1 MAETVALVLKGYPR
15 LSETFI
21 AQEILE
27 LEKRG
32 LSLLIVSLRHPTD
45 KSRHPVHAE
54 INAPVLYLPEYLH
67 QEPLRVMRGL
77 ISAAK
82 RPGFGKALRCWLQDL
97 RRDPSRNRIRRFGQ
111 ALVLS
116 HELPASV
123 RQLYAHFIHTPASV
137 TRYCAQINQLP
148 WSASAHAKDI
158 WTIPDWEI
166 SEKLND
172 LEWLVTCTR
181 ANTEHLKNLTH
192 YPDRVEL
199 VYHGLDFSR
208 FAAAPEA
215 GTTTDASQTPRD
227 GQQAPVRLISVGR
240 AVKKKGYDHLLNAL
254 AQLPNDLQWQFCH
267 IGGGELLA
275 QLQKQAEQLGVSDRI
290 QWLGALP
297 QAQVLEHYRNSDL
310 FVLASQ
316 VIGDGDRDGLPNVLM
331 EAQSQQLCCLSTNIS
346 GIPELIDHQQTGILV
361 PQQDVAALS
370 QALAQLIQQPELRQ
384 QLASTGYAKVTT
396 EFSVD
401 RGIDILV
408 DKFAPC
414 IPQNQP
420 VNE

>member
-21 AQEILE
+21 AQEIYE

-45 KSRHPVHAE
+45 SSRHPVHSQ
-54 INAPVLYLPEYLH
+54 IKAPLVYLPEYLH
-67 QEPLRVMRGL
+67 QEPGRVWRGFL
-77 ISAAK
+77 SAIK
-82 RPGFGKALRCWLQDL
+82 RPGFGKALRSWLRDL

-116 HELPASV
+116 HELPTSV

-166 SEKLND
+166 SEKLNE

-181 ANTEHLKNLTH
+181 ANTEHLKKLTH
-192 YPDRVEL
+192 YPDRIEL
-199 VYHGLDFSR
+199 VYHGLDFKR
-208 FAAAPEA
+208 FSANDQSV
-215 GTTTDASQTPRD
+215 TDLICDQDQAVRD

-240 AVKKKGYDHLLNAL
+240 AVPKKGYNHLLNAL
-254 AQLPNDLQWQFCH
+254 AQLPRELKWQFIH
-267 IGGGELLA
+267 IGGGELLNRLQQQA
-275 QLQKQAEQLGVSDRI
+275 QQLGLSDRI
-290 QWLGALP
+290 RWLGALP
-297 QAQVLEHYRNSDL
+297 QVDVLEHYRHSDL

-331 EAQSQQLCCLSTNIS
+331 EAQSQRLCCLSTNIS
-346 GIPELIDHQQTGILV
+346 GIPELINNGETGMLV
-361 PQQDVAALS
+361 PQQDVTALNL
-370 QALAQLIQQPELRQ
+370 ALQQLISQPALRQ
-384 QLASTGYAKVTT
+384 QLAEAGYQRVT
-396 EFSVD
+396 EQFSVD
-401 RGIDILV
+401 RGIDSLV
-408 DKFAPC
+408 DKFEPL
-414 IPQNQP
+414 I
-420 VNE
+420 VNS